1 MKTCWVESEHAPGP
15 HGDNCDTCSNPMLDG
30 LLTCGGGGK
39 KAEGGGGGVYSPQ
52 PRSSW
57 WALKKHGCA
66 TILPSHCLSWCSS
79 AFLCGSTVVTEDR
92 YRSDMSGRYV
102 LPVGVHN
109 PQQEYDGIASVDCA
123 AGRMMVLVGFFP
135 FGSLP
140 ADHPAVSPTPLGPAN
155 NITLSLANVPRCLA
169 SSSQGSGQDRLARL
183 LVEYIPSSNYDA
195 SPPPTVL
202 KDELVRLP
210 PPPPTTGSGS
220 GTAGAPLE
228 LVVEMAPLSVIAVTI
243 S

>member
-1 MKTCWVESEHAPGP
+1 MT
-15 HGDNCDTCSNPMLDG
+15 
-30 LLTCGGGGK
+30 
-39 KAEGGGGGVYSPQ
+39 
-52 PRSSW
+52 
-57 WALKKHGCA
+57 
-66 TILPSHCLSWCSS
+66 
-79 AFLCGSTVVTEDR
+79 
-92 YRSDMSGRYV
+92 GRYV
-102 LPVGVHN
+102 LPAGVHN

-123 AGRMMVLVGFFP
+123 AGRVMVLVGFFP
-135 FGSLP
+135 FGSVP
-140 ADHPAVSPTPLGPAN
+140 ADHPTVSPAPLGPAK

-169 SSSQGSGQDRLARL
+169 SSLQGSAGRQDRLARL

-202 KDELVRLP
+202 KNELVRLP
-210 PPPPTTGSGS
+210 PPPTTAGS

>member
-1 MKTCWVESEHAPGP
+1 MW
-15 HGDNCDTCSNPMLDG
+15 
-30 LLTCGGGGK
+30 
-39 KAEGGGGGVYSPQ
+39 
-52 PRSSW
+52 
-57 WALKKHGCA
+57 
-66 TILPSHCLSWCSS
+66 
-79 AFLCGSTVVTEDR
+79 
-92 YRSDMSGRYV
+92 
-102 LPVGVHN
+102 
-109 PQQEYDGIASVDCA
+109 SVDCA
-123 AGRMMVLVGFFP
+123 AGRVMVLVGFFP

-140 ADHPAVSPTPLGPAN
+140 ADHPAFSPAPLGPAK

-202 KDELVRLP
+202 KNELVRLP
-210 PPPPTTGSGS
+210 PPPPFTGGSVSGS
-220 GTAGAPLE
+220 ASGVPLE